1 MTGEGL
7 SNFANSSL
15 RAPPPCNDAPMG
27 YPGRLLGEGE
37 VIVNEMKPHWRALIV
52 PSVVLIGVVFAATW
66 LALMWGSWF
75 SGALGSVGRWVIVI
89 VAVALIIV
97 FAVRPF
103 LFWITTQYVFTNRRI
118 ITRAGLVAKRGRDM
132 PLAKVNNVSFEISVV
147 GRMLNYGRLE
157 IESAGDEDLV
167 IDDVPN
173 VETIQREVYRLHEE
187 DDERRRRGS
196 QTTGGDP
203 VPPGDGS

>member
-1 MTGEGL
+1 
-7 SNFANSSL
+7 
-15 RAPPPCNDAPMG
+15 MG
-27 YPGRLLGEGE
+27 YPRRLLGEGE
-37 VIVNEMKPHWRALIV
+37 TIVMEMKPHWRALIV
-52 PSVVLIGVVFAATW
+52 PALVLIVVVFASTW
-66 LALMWGSWF
+66 LSLMWGSWF
-75 SGALGSVGRWVIVI
+75 EGSVGSIGRWVIVI
-89 VAVALIIV
+89 ASLTLIIV

-132 PLAKVNNVSFEISVV
+132 PLAKVNNVSFEISVF

-187 DDERRRRGS
+187 DDERRRRRS
-196 QTTGGDP
+196 SEMGGDP
-203 VPPGDGS
+203 VLPGDGT

>member
-1 MTGEGL
+1 
-7 SNFANSSL
+7 
-15 RAPPPCNDAPMG
+15 MG
-27 YPGRLLGEGE
+27 YPRRLLGDGE
-37 VIVNEMKPHWRALIV
+37 VIVTEMKPHWRALIV

-75 SGALGSVGRWVIVI
+75 SGTLGSIGRWVIVI

-132 PLAKVNNVSFEISVV
+132 PLAKVNNVSFEISVF

-187 DDERRRRGS
+187 DDERRRRRSEAREGI
-196 QTTGGDP
+196 QCPREMVRD
-203 VPPGDGS
+203 

>member
-1 MTGEGL
+1 
-7 SNFANSSL
+7 
-15 RAPPPCNDAPMG
+15 MG
-27 YPGRLLGEGE
+27 YPRRLLGEGE
-37 VIVNEMKPHWRALIV
+37 VIVTEMKPHWRALIV
-52 PSVVLIGVVFAATW
+52 PSVVMIGVVFAATW

-75 SGALGSVGRWVIVI
+75 SGTLGSIGRWVIVI
-89 VAVALIIV
+89 VAVALMIV

-187 DDERRRRGS
+187 DDERRRRRS
-196 QTTGGDP
+196 EATGGDP

>member
-1 MTGEGL
+1 
-7 SNFANSSL
+7 
-15 RAPPPCNDAPMG
+15 MG
-27 YPGRLLGEGE
+27 YPRRLLGEGE
-37 VIVNEMKPHWRALIV
+37 SIVMEMKPHWRALIV
-52 PSVVLIGVVFAATW
+52 PTIVLIAVVFAATW

-75 SGALGSVGRWVIVI
+75 SGTVGSIGRWVIII
-89 VAVALIIV
+89 VSITLVIV

-103 LFWITTQYVFTNRRI
+103 LYWITTQYVFTNRRI
-118 ITRAGLVAKRGRDM
+118 ITRAGLIAKRGRDM

-147 GRMLNYGRLE
+147 GRILNYGRLE

-187 DDERRRRGS
+187 DDERRRRRSGEL
-196 QTTGGDP
+196 GGDP
-203 VPPGDGS
+203 VLPGDGS